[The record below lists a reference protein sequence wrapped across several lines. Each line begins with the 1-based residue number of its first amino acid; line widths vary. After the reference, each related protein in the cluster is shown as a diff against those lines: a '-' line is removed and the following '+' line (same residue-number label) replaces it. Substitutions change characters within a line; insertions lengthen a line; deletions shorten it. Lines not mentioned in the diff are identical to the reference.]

1 MQRLLLNTLI
11 EDSVASGD
19 GAITSVVRALL
30 HSPVTDAERAGERLA
45 VFGWPA
51 PGDGGDSVSWRYRI
65 VGVDS
70 GDVHMSF
77 ALFLPAGPDILLSVF
92 GLQLQ
97 IALNGVE
104 ATPDSEL
111 ECFQELMQAA
121 RAA

>member
-30 HSPVTDAERAGERLA
+30 RSPVTDAERAGERLA

-51 PGDGGDSVSWRYRI
+51 PADRVGSVSWRYRI
-65 VGVDS
+65 VGVES
-70 GDVHMSF
+70 GTVHMSF
-77 ALFLPAGPDILLSVF
+77 ALSLPAGPDILLSVF

>member
-30 HSPVTDAERAGERLA
+30 RSPVTDAERAGERLA

-51 PGDGGDSVSWRYRI
+51 ESGDGDAVSWRYRI
-65 VGVDS
+65 VGVES
-70 GDVHMSF
+70 GAVHMSF
-77 ALFLPAGPDILLSVF
+77 ALSLPAGPDILLSVF

-97 IALNGVE
+97 IALNGVA

-111 ECFQELMQAA
+111 ECFQELMQVA